1 MRYIIAVIVFIFSIS
16 IVGCGNRQA
25 YQKPLT
31 KSYAANALIGS
42 WYTYGLRYTRNNLQI
57 KETKKEQFF
66 RNGELLSSKWFSIKD
81 RIGRDLGEFY
91 ITKLF
96 TWQLRGNRVVAKFN
110 RCDVGVV
117 RALKAPNIGY
127 NRLKRACQNSLKR
140 RGKITVKRIKF
151 INRKEIMLGD
161 KIYRKEQ

>member
-1 MRYIIAVIVFIFSIS
+1 MRYLLVTMAFMFSILT
-16 IVGCGNRQA
+16 VGCGSSKGYKQ
-25 YQKPLT
+25 PL
-31 KSYAANALIGS
+31 KRAHSVNAIIGS
-42 WYTYGLRYTRNNLQI
+42 WYKYGLRYTRNNLQI

-66 RNGELLSSKWFSIKD
+66 QNGQLLSSKWFSIQD

-96 TWQLRGNRVVAKFN
+96 RWNMQGNRVVAQFQ
-110 RCDVGVV
+110 RCNVGIV

-140 RGKITVKRIKF
+140 RGKITVKRIQF
-151 INRKEIMLGD
+151 LDRKRIKLGNEL
-161 KIYRKEQ
+161 YFKE